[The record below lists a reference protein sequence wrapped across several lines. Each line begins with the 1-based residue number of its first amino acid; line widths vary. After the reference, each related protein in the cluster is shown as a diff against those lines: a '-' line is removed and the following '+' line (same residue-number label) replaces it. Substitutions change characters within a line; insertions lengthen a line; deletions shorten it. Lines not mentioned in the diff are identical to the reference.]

1 MTLKVHYVIDPQED
15 ALEILRSKLQSNIQI
30 TAGVEIPP
38 HSDYQILICGTPERE
53 HLQTSPQLNTLIIPY
68 VGVPVN
74 TRTLLLEYPQIKVYN
89 LHHNAAPT
97 AEMAVAL
104 LMAAVKFLV
113 PFDRAFRTHDWTPR
127 YQPNPSLLL
136 EGKTALILGFGNI
149 GQRVG
154 RFCQA
159 LGMEVIGIRRQP
171 AAPLLPGLHADVHP
185 PEDLEQIL
193 PRVHALIITLPF
205 TSQTEGLIG
214 ARQLSLMVPGGLV
227 VNVGRGL
234 IIDQEALYHALEDGT
249 LSSAG
254 LDVWYNYPQTTDE
267 RINTPPADYPFHELD
282 NIVMSPHRGGGSSE
296 TMSLRMHHL
305 AQLLNS
311 LCNGE
316 PVPNQVDVKMGY

>member
-15 ALEILRSKLQSNIQI
+15 ALEILRSELQSNIHL
-30 TAGVEIPP
+30 TAGNEIPP
-38 HSDYQILICGTPERE
+38 HSDCQILVNGTPEPE
-53 HLQTSPQLNTLIIPY
+53 HLQTSSRLNTLIIPY
-68 VGVPVN
+68 AGVPVK
-74 TRTLLLEYPQIKVYN
+74 TRTLLLEYPQLKVYN

-97 AEMAVAL
+97 AEMAIAL
-104 LMAAVKFLV
+104 LMAAAKFLV
-113 PFDRAFRTHDWTPR
+113 PFDRTFRNHDWTPR

-136 EGKTALILGFGNI
+136 EGKTVLILGFGNI

-159 LGMEVIGIRRQP
+159 LGMDVIGIRHQP
-171 AAPLLPGLHADVHP
+171 TASLIPGVHADVHP
-185 PEDLEQIL
+185 PQDLEQIL

-205 TSQTEGLIG
+205 TPQTEGLIG

-267 RINTPPADYPFHELD
+267 RTRTPPADYPFHELE

-296 TMSLRMHHL
+296 TASLRMHHL
-305 AQLLNS
+305 AQLLNA

-316 PVPNQVDVKMGY
+316 PVPNQVDVKTGY

>member
-1 MTLKVHYVIDPQED
+1 MALKVHYVIDPQED
-15 ALEILRSKLQSNIQI
+15 ALEILRSELQSNIHL

-38 HSDYQILICGTPERE
+38 QSDHQILINGTPERE
-53 HLQTSPQLNTLIIPY
+53 HLQISPHLNTLIIPY
-68 VGVPVN
+68 SGMPVN
-74 TRTLLLEYPQIKVYN
+74 TRTLLLEYPQLKVYN

-97 AEMAVAL
+97 AEMAIAL
-104 LMAAVKFLV
+104 LMAAAKFLV
-113 PFDRAFRTHDWTPR
+113 PFDRAFRIHDWTPR

-171 AAPLLPGLHADVHP
+171 TAPLIPGVLADVHP
-185 PEDLEQIL
+185 PEDLEKIL

-205 TSQTEGLIG
+205 TPQTEGLIG

-234 IIDQEALYHALEDGT
+234 IIDQEALYHALEDGS

-267 RINTPPADYPFHELD
+267 RISTAPADYPFHELD

-296 TMSLRMHHL
+296 TASLRMHHL
-305 AQLLNS
+305 AQLLND
-311 LCNGE
+311 LYNGKY
-316 PVPNQVDVKMGY
+316 VPYQVDVEIGY